1 MNMREKITCKLQ
13 EYDDGHGDDVKEG
26 DDEEHEHDEEDEIG
40 DVEHALSP
48 HERPPHSPSRGPPE

>member
-1 MNMREKITCKLQ
+1 MQ
-13 EYDDGHGDDVKEG
+13 DYDDGDVDDVQEG